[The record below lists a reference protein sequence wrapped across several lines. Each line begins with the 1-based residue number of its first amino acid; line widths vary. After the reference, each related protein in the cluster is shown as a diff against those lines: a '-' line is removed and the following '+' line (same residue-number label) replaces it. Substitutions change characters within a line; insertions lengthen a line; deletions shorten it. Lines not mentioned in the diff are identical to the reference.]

1 MTALQQHLDDYLAI
15 RRGLGFKLVTEHRAL
30 RRFVAFLDD
39 AGEPTI
45 TVELA
50 LRWVMLPTGVGHA
63 YLAQRMRAVRGFA
76 RYLHAIDP
84 ATEIPPLA
92 LLPARKHRPIPH
104 IYTDPQVAAM
114 MIAARTLL
122 PPLRGATME
131 ALIGL
136 LACTGIRDS
145 EAFALDRPDINR
157 ADRLLRIRDSKY
169 GKSREVLIHD
179 TTITTLDAYL
189 TRRDELRPGGD
200 RTCVFVSCW
209 GARLSHKS
217 VHHSFEQIRQA
228 SGVTWSPSARRA
240 RLHDFRHTF
249 AVNTLLSW
257 YPRRRRRRRQAAA
270 ALDLPRPRRPR
281 GHILVPVRSPRAA
294 RARRAATRA
303 TQQRRRSVSS
313 GGRAAAPR
321 AGARPTLAQTE
332 GKAMTALAPTL
343 QAFFTER
350 LIGQR

>member
-39 AGEPTI
+39 GGEPTI
-45 TVELA
+45 TVEPA

-76 RYLHAIDP
+76 RYLHGIDP

-114 MIAARTLL
+114 MTAARTLL

-131 ALIGL
+131 TLIGL
-136 LACTGIRDS
+136 LACTG
-145 EAFALDRPDINR
+145 
-157 ADRLLRIRDSKY
+157 IRDSKY

-228 SGVTWSPSARRA
+228 SGVTWSPSGRRP

-257 YPRRRRRRRQAAA
+257 YRGGDDVAAKLPLLSTYLGHVDPAATYWYLSAIPELLALAAQRLEQPNNGDAAPDREVALLLREQERVRHWRRRRA
-270 ALDLPRPRRPR
+270 
-281 GHILVPVRSPRAA
+281 
-294 RARRAATRA
+294 
-303 TQQRRRSVSS
+303 
-313 GGRAAAPR
+313 
-321 AGARPTLAQTE
+321 
-332 GKAMTALAPTL
+332 
-343 QAFFTER
+343 ER
-350 LIGQR
+350 

>member
-15 RRGLGFKLVTEHRAL
+15 RRGFGFKLVTEHRAL

-76 RYLHAIDP
+76 RYLHAIDS

-131 ALIGL
+131 TLIGL

-145 EAFALDRPDINR
+145 EAFALDRTDIDR

-228 SGVTWSPSARRA
+228 SGVTWSPSSRRP

-249 AVNTLLSW
+249 AVTTLLSW
-257 YPRRRRRRRQAAA
+257 YRDGDDVAAQLPLLSTYLGHVDPAATYWYLSAVPELLALAAQRLEQPNNGDAASHREVALLLREQERVRHWRRRRAKR
-270 ALDLPRPRRPR
+270 
-281 GHILVPVRSPRAA
+281 
-294 RARRAATRA
+294 
-303 TQQRRRSVSS
+303 
-313 GGRAAAPR
+313 
-321 AGARPTLAQTE
+321 
-332 GKAMTALAPTL
+332 
-343 QAFFTER
+343 
-350 LIGQR
+350 